1 MQDVAGLYSCVLTP
15 AVSCV
20 LAFPS
25 GREKPRSAVF
35 GPRSN
40 GVPLAVRLRP
50 YHKALHARLQ
60 APGYVLYRPGCCM
73 GSADLLVVFFW

>member
-40 GVPLAVRLRP
+40 RVPLAVRLRP